1 MWPVQQPRNLP
12 PLRYAPW
19 GDSITYGSNAEP
31 RLSLRWSTLVAN
43 AIRPACSYHV
53 IEINNSYAGSDVVT
67 YQQAHLTA
75 DVLAYNPEV
84 IVLAGGLNDM
94 RQVTDVPT
102 FSAAYSAMLNAA
114 IAHPSV
120 RHVFCCS
127 LAHIVAYGDY
137 PPHDQGSDAKNH
149 LFNAEIAS
157 LASAAGATFVD
168 LHGGMAHNDALVD
181 TDGIHPTTAG
191 HANIAA
197 TVGPVVI
204 AVLNA

>member
-12 PLRYAPW
+12 PLRYVPW

-31 RLSLRWSTLVAN
+31 RELLRWSSLVAK
-43 AIRPACSYHV
+43 AIRPACSYHC
-53 IEINNSYAGSDVVT
+53 IEINRSSAGSDVVN
-67 YQQAHLTA
+67 YQQPYFASE
-75 DVLAYNPEV
+75 VLAYNPEV
-84 IVLAGGLNDM
+84 VVLAGGLNDM

-114 IAHPSV
+114 VAHPSV

-168 LHGGMAHNDALVD
+168 VHGGMAHNNALVSA
-181 TDGIHPTTAG
+181 DGVHPNNLG

-197 TVGPVVI
+197 TVAAAVI
-204 AVLNA
+204 AVLKA